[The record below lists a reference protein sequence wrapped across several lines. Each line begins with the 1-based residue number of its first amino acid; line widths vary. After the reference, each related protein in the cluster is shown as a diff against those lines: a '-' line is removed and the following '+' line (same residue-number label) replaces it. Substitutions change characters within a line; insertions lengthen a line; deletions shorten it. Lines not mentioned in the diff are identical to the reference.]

1 MKIKNLRTSRL
12 SWLLFIARRYF
23 GTKRRE
29 RGHIASILS
38 ILGIAV
44 GVMTLIAVLGVM
56 NGFQLGTIS
65 DILEI
70 NSYHLRIL
78 QGEQENGA
86 EGRSR
91 MFNDTQFHSRLRSV
105 QGVQAVLPFL
115 EIQALCKRDGGSPQI
130 IVIRAVP
137 EDSRERDPGLI
148 EQLSPIAGRFVFTDP
163 RSIIVGRELAA
174 FLGAGV
180 GDTVDIVNVSG
191 SDFNVLKPVEERF
204 VISGIFESG
213 MYEFDLSW
221 AYISLTT
228 ARKVFPDGGEAVIG
242 IKLENRF
249 ADRQALKHLETVTEG
264 EDVSTETWREYNRSI
279 FSALRL
285 EKLIMTIFLALI
297 FVVVGF
303 NIHQS
308 LKRSVM
314 ERTEEIGTLKALGAP
329 AAAIRL
335 IFIFE
340 GLFIG
345 LLGGF
350 FGVVSGLLVSSNI
363 DGIFSAA
370 ESLVNGVMGA
380 AAELLRPFIAM
391 GREETFSLFSPAYF
405 YLTEVPS
412 KVLFSEVAA
421 VFLFAFLSSCA
432 AAFFASR
439 RVSKIEPSRVL
450 RYE

>member
-1 MKIKNLRTSRL
+1 
-12 SWLLFIARRYF
+12 
-23 GTKRRE
+23 
-29 RGHIASILS
+29 
-38 ILGIAV
+38 
-44 GVMTLIAVLGVM
+44 
-56 NGFQLGTIS
+56 
-65 DILEI
+65 
-70 NSYHLRIL
+70 
-78 QGEQENGA
+78 
-86 EGRSR
+86 
-91 MFNDTQFHSRLRSV
+91 
-105 QGVQAVLPFL
+105 
-115 EIQALCKRDGGSPQI
+115 
-130 IVIRAVP
+130 
-137 EDSRERDPGLI
+137 
-148 EQLSPIAGRFVFTDP
+148 
-163 RSIIVGRELAA
+163 
-174 FLGAGV
+174 
-180 GDTVDIVNVSG
+180 
-191 SDFNVLKPVEERF
+191 
-204 VISGIFESG
+204 
-213 MYEFDLSW
+213 
-221 AYISLTT
+221 
-228 ARKVFPDGGEAVIG
+228 
-242 IKLENRF
+242 
-249 ADRQALKHLETVTEG
+249 
-264 EDVSTETWREYNRSI
+264 
-279 FSALRL
+279 
-285 EKLIMTIFLALI
+285 
-297 FVVVGF
+297 
-303 NIHQS
+303 
-308 LKRSVM
+308 M

>member
-1 MKIKNLRTSRL
+1 MKIMNLQTSRL
-12 SWLLFIARRYF
+12 SWLLFVSRRYF

-29 RGHIASILS
+29 KGHIAAILS
-38 ILGIAV
+38 VLGIAV

-70 NSYHLRIL
+70 NSYHLRINENTAAL
-78 QGEQENGA
+78 SGEAGK
-86 EGRSR
+86 RL
-91 MFNDTQFHSRLRSV
+91 FNDADFHSRLRSV
-105 QGVQAVLPFL
+105 QGIKAVLPFL
-115 EIQALCKRDGGSPQI
+115 EMQVLCKGDVGSPQI

-137 EDSRERDPGLI
+137 EDTAEKDPGLI
-148 EQLSPIAGRFVFTDP
+148 EQLSPIAGKFEFNDP

-180 GDTVDIVNVSG
+180 GDRVNIVNLSG
-191 SDFNVLKPVEERF
+191 PDFNVLKPVEEGF

-221 AYISLTT
+221 AYISLDT

-249 ADRQALKHLETVTEG
+249 SDRQVLDRLERSFTEKDLSP
-264 EDVSTETWREYNRSI
+264 ESWREYNRSI

-303 NIHQS
+303 NIYQS
-308 LKRSVM
+308 LKRSVL

-350 FGVVSGLLVSSNI
+350 IGIISGLLVSSNI

-370 ESLVNGVMGA
+370 EAVVNGVMRA
-380 AAELLRPFIAM
+380 ASKLLHPFVSM
-391 GREETFSLFSPAYF
+391 GGEESFSLFSPAYF

-412 KVLFSEVAA
+412 RVLFPEICGI
-421 VFLFAFLSSCA
+421 FLFAFLSSCA